1 MQINLSMFGQDV
13 LKVLSVVTIIAKA
26 AEPIVD
32 LSNPGVAQ
40 IYNLSAD
47 EGVAVISAF
56 LGAPQPAAAAP
67 APAPAVPAPAPAA
80 APAPAP
86 AAPVLSP
93 SASASA
99 APPETAV
106 KPGPGLHAVVP
117 A

>member
-67 APAPAVPAPAPAA
+67 APAPAAPAPAPAA
-80 APAPAP
+80 PAP
-86 AAPVLSP
+86 APVLSP

-106 KPGPGLHAVVP
+106 KPGPGLHTVVP